1 MKLQQLQ
8 IIERGG
14 EWMKVGG
21 SDPSLMAMVGVR
33 SLELV
38 SIKNMIRDL
47 FQCATLTA
55 VFLLLF

>member
-1 MKLQQLQ
+1 MKLQQPQ

-14 EWMKVGG
+14 ERMKVEG

-38 SIKNMIRDL
+38 
-47 FQCATLTA
+47 
-55 VFLLLF
+55 